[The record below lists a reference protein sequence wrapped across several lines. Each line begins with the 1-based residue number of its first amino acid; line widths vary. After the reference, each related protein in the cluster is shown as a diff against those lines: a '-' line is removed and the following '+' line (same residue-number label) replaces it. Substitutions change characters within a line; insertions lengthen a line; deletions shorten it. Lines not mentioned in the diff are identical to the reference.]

1 MNAEELIERLK
12 KSFSAPSKKDEKIKV
27 VLICIVISTTFWFFN
42 ALNQDDYTSQISYPV
57 EWIYDQENYIAVGD
71 LPSRV
76 ALEVNGGGWDLM
88 TRFFGFNMN
97 PVAIEL
103 EEPSASKYVL
113 TSQLRGDLSRSLD
126 PVSVNF
132 LIQDSLNY
140 NIQPKVARKLK
151 LVFNDAE
158 LDFDSDYKLN
168 GEYQLTPDSL
178 EVVGPQSLV
187 YQLPNA
193 IEVSAEVSGIDG
205 DRSLEIDAPE
215 LPDMI
220 SASVE
225 NLRLSFEVMRFIPIN
240 ERKLVELVNLPDTTW
255 VALPSEISIDYK
267 IGESQF
273 DVTDSSRIRIVA
285 DYNRMNRQDSSIT
298 LEVIQGRDLIQ
309 NIQLSSESIKLI
321 KR

>member
-255 VALPSEISIDYK
+255 VAVPSEISIDYK

-273 DVTDSSRIRIVA
+273 DVTDSCRIRIVA

>member
-255 VALPSEISIDYK
+255 VAVPSEISIDYK

>member
-113 TSQLRGDLSRSLD
+113 TSQIRGDLSRSLD

-151 LVFNDAE
+151 LAFNDAE

-193 IEVSAEVSGIDG
+193 IEVSAEVSDIDG

>member
-193 IEVSAEVSGIDG
+193 IEVSAEVSDIDG

-255 VALPSEISIDYK
+255 VAVPLEISIDYK

-285 DYNRMNRQDSSIT
+285 DYNRMNRQDSFIT

>member
-187 YQLPNA
+187 DQLPNA
-193 IEVSAEVSGIDG
+193 IEVAAEVSDIDG

-255 VALPSEISIDYK
+255 VAVPSEISIDYK

>member
-193 IEVSAEVSGIDG
+193 IEVSAEVSDIDG